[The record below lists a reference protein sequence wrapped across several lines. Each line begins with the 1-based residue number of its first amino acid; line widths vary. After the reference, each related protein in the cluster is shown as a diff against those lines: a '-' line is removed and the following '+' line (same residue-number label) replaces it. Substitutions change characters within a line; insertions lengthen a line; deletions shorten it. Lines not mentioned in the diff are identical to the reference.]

1 MNKMPLFQN
10 DCKCWSEKKKKY
22 PKKKQNIVFLV
33 RYMSNIKM
41 ENFC

>member
-1 MNKMPLFQN
+1 MFKN
-10 DCKCWSEKKKKY
+10 DFRQLNARKKY